1 MPADEFI
8 ASFESS
14 QDAFISEIEEL
25 EEQGLSIEEI
35 LAILAATNM
44 AAYIIEEL
52 KMGSAVASIDA
63 ELLTILDDLPF
74 FGTVTETQLA
84 AFRNMISSSVMQ
96 FT

>member
-35 LAILAATNM
+35 LAVLAATNM
-44 AAYIIEEL
+44 AAYII
-52 KMGSAVASIDA
+52 
-63 ELLTILDDLPF
+63 
-74 FGTVTETQLA
+74 
-84 AFRNMISSSVMQ
+84 
-96 FT
+96 